1 MVNVLFMMPFKA
13 ASDGWKISFARKG
26 RKVGSWSNPD
36 TITGNSFVY
45 GRRKKKPGREVKEI
59 YSLSN

>member
-1 MVNVLFMMPFKA
+1 MPFKVA
-13 ASDGWKISFARKG
+13 LGGWRTFLVRKG
-26 RKVGSWSNPD
+26 RKVGSWFNPD

-45 GRRKKKPGREVKEI
+45 GRRERKPRREVEEI